1 MDYAGRNGAETAC
14 ICEGEPSYPG
24 GLKTCLGDQAPP
36 SVTGIGEV
44 GMLGQ
49 PKLAFFC
56 STRCPGSL
64 ILRTYDL
71 AQLLRQSPLAVVG
84 GFHTPMEQEC
94 LAVLL
99 RGPEPVILCPAR
111 NVERL
116 RLPAEHREPL
126 RQGRL
131 LILSGFGEGESRV
144 TAETAAVRNRF
155 VAALADALFVAHA
168 APGGRTEE
176 VCREAIA
183 WGKGLYTFEDRA
195 NENLLVMGAVAVEPG
210 MFLKGLPDVNAVG
223 VEV

>member
-1 MDYAGRNGAETAC
+1 MADAGRKDAEIKRIDA
-14 ICEGEPSYPG
+14 GDPDYPG
-24 GLKTCLGDQAPP
+24 TLNACLGDDAPP
-36 SVTGIGEV
+36 SVNGIGDV
-44 GMLGQ
+44 GLLVR
-49 PKLAFFC
+49 PRLAFFC

-111 NVERL
+111 SMERL
-116 RLPAEHREPL
+116 RLPAEYREPL

-144 TAETAAVRNRF
+144 TAETAATRNRF
-155 VAALADALFVAHA
+155 VAALADAVFVAHA

-183 WGKGLYTFEDRA
+183 WGKDLYTFEDRA
-195 NENLLVMGAVAVEPG
+195 NENLLAIGAVGVEPG
-210 MFLKGLPDVNAVG
+210 MFLKGLP
-223 VEV
+223 EVKAMWAEA